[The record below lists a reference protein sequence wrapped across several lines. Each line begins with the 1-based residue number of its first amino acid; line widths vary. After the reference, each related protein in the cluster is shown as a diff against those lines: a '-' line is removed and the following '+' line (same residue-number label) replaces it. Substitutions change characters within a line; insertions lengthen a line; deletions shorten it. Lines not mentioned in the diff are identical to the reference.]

1 MVGRSR
7 RNNRLP
13 ELNSLR
19 YKFPRQNLLSHVK
32 MSRAFASSPIRKEA
46 SLPRHIATRCALLL
60 LVLSK
65 EHLKTVTV
73 ALYILATTS
82 LKLRARIAKL
92 HA

>member
-1 MVGRSR
+1 
-7 RNNRLP
+7 
-13 ELNSLR
+13 
-19 YKFPRQNLLSHVK
+19 
-32 MSRAFASSPIRKEA
+32 
-46 SLPRHIATRCALLL
+46 

-73 ALYILATTS
+73 AHYILATTS